1 MADLPNPQSCDIC
14 GAIKGKNNHWW
25 RVWIDEYNIVMIAPW
40 ARMPKSAHS
49 HACGE
54 EHAVRLAGKLVN
66 EIARADHAPE
76 AERLP
81 EFKPT

>member
-14 GAIKGKNNHWW
+14 HVIKGANNHWW

-40 ARMPKSAHS
+40 SRMPKVEHS

-54 EHAVRLAGKLVN
+54 EHAVRIAAKLVN
-66 EIARADHAPE
+66 EIAGKAA
-76 AERLP
+76 ALP
-81 EFKPT
+81 SE